1 MHLSITIEVLQL
13 TKNDCSAGK
22 KDEKVPFCHQFLL
35 SCLIFVTSQSLYND
49 DDGTL

>member
-22 KDEKVPFCHQFLL
+22 KDEKVPFCHQFFAFILDF
-35 SCLIFVTSQSLYND
+35 CDIAIAV
-49 DDGTL
+49 